1 MTKKFKKQTETK
13 VADVKHKQSRCD
25 LTHAR
30 AIQGTSRSLNVRFK
44 NPEEATSPMAG
55 ICKSVIAAIFV
66 WLVPQDMNFC
76 SSYMPPSYET
86 LDLHASLLLRALH
99 RNGSF
104 SLFLEITNI
113 LFVFTNFFFIPISHS
128 FFEPKLETETSA
140 CLTINNRQIHVRN
153 GTPLSFFMEERFPFS
168 WFRRSARFFHC
179 VHITGVPAYISVNRC
194 ILKKGVERQLH
205 DFSFPFMPTIPCT
218 VTPRWRAR
226 ADGRDVEHIP
236 PEGDITILL
245 LACR

>member
-1 MTKKFKKQTETK
+1 M
-13 VADVKHKQSRCD
+13 
-25 LTHAR
+25 THAR

-104 SLFLEITNI
+104 SLSLEITNI
-113 LFVFTNFFFIPISHS
+113 LFVFTNFFFYLYIYIYNNKTEKFSFSIFFICYKILKNFPII
-128 FFEPKLETETSA
+128 
-140 CLTINNRQIHVRN
+140 INLN
-153 GTPLSFFMEERFPFS
+153 
-168 WFRRSARFFHC
+168 FFHLT
-179 VHITGVPAYISVNRC
+179 HLN
-194 ILKKGVERQLH
+194 
-205 DFSFPFMPTIPCT
+205 
-218 VTPRWRAR
+218 
-226 ADGRDVEHIP
+226 
-236 PEGDITILL
+236 
-245 LACR
+245 